1 VPAGTAH
8 ACTPGP
14 GFRCWPPTT
23 HHRRSSFAD
32 PPQRCH
38 RGIGLPTLRP
48 PTPGPVA
55 HAGGRGWPALAHRGI
70 VPEGQRPG
78 RNRPA
83 PGPTLALL
91 ASLDHPGHARP
102 RFPGRGHR
110 DRTRYRIHTDRPDRV
125 DRQRVSTTLRRPT
138 TDRQTHPEQPAGLV
152 TMATTTPIPGPAIPL
167 PTTGKPMTRS
177 TAAVLAAPRPPV
189 RCRMTPP

>member
-1 VPAGTAH
+1 MPPGNWPTYAATAH
-8 ACTPGP
+8 DLSRCT
-14 GFRCWPPTT
+14 RWWP
-23 HHRRSSFAD
+23 
-32 PPQRCH
+32 
-38 RGIGLPTLRP
+38 
-48 PTPGPVA
+48 
-55 HAGGRGWPALAHRGI
+55 GWPALAHRGI
-70 VPEGQRPG
+70 VPDCQRPG

-110 DRTRYRIHTDRPDRV
+110 DRTRHRTHTNRPDRV

-152 TMATTTPIPGPAIPL
+152 TMA
-167 PTTGKPMTRS
+167 
-177 TAAVLAAPRPPV
+177 
-189 RCRMTPP
+189 